1 MFKRFVDHASN
12 YIQGKTAD
20 EIDDDR
26 RKRVQDYWEKQI
38 EILKTMRQ
46 LDDIKIKEIQ
56 NRSKNDMGIYD
67 LFDDNDYFG
76 LNKKNKPEGVSITES
91 GPMGCVV
98 QHKIKEVIKTV
109 PKKIVEKIEYVTKEV
124 EVEIVKF
131 KDEQEIQQNYQCP
144 VCMENA
150 INIIFQC
157 GHGVCTYC
165 DSRTKTNKCFYCR
178 QDIVNRIK
186 LFL

>member
-26 RKRVQDYWEKQI
+26 RKRVRQDYWENKI
-38 EILKTMRQ
+38 ENLKKMRQ
-46 LDDIKIKEIQ
+46 LDDVKIKEIQ
-56 NRSKNDMGIYD
+56 NRSKNDMGISD

-91 GPMGCVV
+91 GPMGCVI
-98 QHKIKEVIKTV
+98 HYKIKEVIKTV
-109 PKKIVEKIEYVTKEV
+109 PKKIVEKIKYVIK
-124 EVEIVKF
+124 EVEIVKY
-131 KDEQEIQQNYQCP
+131 KDEQEIQQKYQCP
-144 VCMENA
+144 VCMDNA
-150 INIIFQC
+150 INVIFQC

-165 DSRTKTNKCFYCR
+165 DSRTKTKCFYCR